1 MPCERRTLRGG
12 DRSQLIAEVVQRLR
26 RGELC
31 VLPTET
37 VYGLAVLP
45 SHEDA
50 VARARAL
57 KGRDPEQRFTWHI
70 ARRQDFER
78 LVPTVPLGIRR
89 LVQRFWPGPLTV
101 ILPSREGGT
110 AGVRL
115 PAHDFTREVIT
126 ACGEP
131 LWLTSVNLAGQP
143 PMLDAAAIA
152 ERFASELQLVVDDG
166 PPPLGIASTIVRK
179 IGPRLEVLREGLLS
193 ADDVLRGAADL
204 VLFVCTGNTCRSP
217 LAEVLARE
225 LTSRKLGVPQAEV
238 IAYGVAFASAG
249 TGGLDG
255 IPASDGS
262 VEAAAE
268 IQLDL
273 SGHSSRV
280 FDPELIERA
289 TRIYCTGQNH
299 RRAILAEVP
308 EATDKIAM
316 LRPDGLDIADPFGG
330 TAKDYRRARDEIRAA
345 VAARLPEWLPAG

>member
-1 MPCERRTLRGG
+1 MPCERRTLRGS
-12 DRSQLIAEVVQRLR
+12 DRCQLIAEVVQRLR

-45 SHEDA
+45 SHEAA

-57 KGRDPEQRFTWHI
+57 KARDRAQQFTWHI
-70 ARRQDFER
+70 ARRQDLER
-78 LVPTVPLGIRR
+78 LVPTVPLGVRR

-101 ILPSREGGT
+101 ILPARDGGT

-115 PAHDFTREVIT
+115 PGHDFTREVIT

-131 LWLTSVNLAGQP
+131 LWLTSVNLSGQP

-179 IGPRLEVLREGLLS
+179 IGPRLEVLREGLLT
-193 ADDVLRGAADL
+193 ADDVQRSAADL

-225 LTSRKLGVPQAEV
+225 LTSRKLGVPQSEV

-249 TGGLDG
+249 TGAEDG
-255 IPASDGS
+255 WPASDGS
-262 VEAAAE
+262 IEAAAE

-273 SGHSSRV
+273 SSHSSRV
-280 FDPELIERA
+280 VDPELIERA
-289 TRIYCTGQNH
+289 TRIYCAGQNH

-330 TAKDYRRARDEIRAA
+330 TTKDYRRARDEIRAA